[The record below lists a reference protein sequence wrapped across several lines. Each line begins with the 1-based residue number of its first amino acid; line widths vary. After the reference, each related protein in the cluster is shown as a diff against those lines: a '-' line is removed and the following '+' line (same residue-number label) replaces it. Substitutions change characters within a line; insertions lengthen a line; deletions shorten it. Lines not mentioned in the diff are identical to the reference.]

1 MAKILVVDDDAQM
14 VEMLRSML
22 ELNGHS
28 VEQADDGHSALV
40 RLGADGAPSRDTRSG
55 TAGKENVPPA
65 AALPD
70 VVVLDLVMSKLDGF
84 TVASRLHGH
93 ADTKALPIVILTGKG
108 VQMKHFFKDLPNV
121 RGFLEKPF
129 ELSELLELVRQLA
142 PKK

>member
-28 VEQADDGHSALV
+28 VEHADDGQSALV
-40 RLGADGAPSRDTRSG
+40 RLGADGAAAP
-55 TAGKENVPPA
+55 TAATG
-65 AALPD
+65 LPD
-70 VVVLDLVMSKLDGF
+70 VVILDLVMSKLDGF
-84 TVASRLHGH
+84 TVASRLHTH
-93 ADTKALPIVILTGKG
+93 ADTKVLPIVILTGKG

-129 ELSELLELVRQLA
+129 ELSELLALVGHLA